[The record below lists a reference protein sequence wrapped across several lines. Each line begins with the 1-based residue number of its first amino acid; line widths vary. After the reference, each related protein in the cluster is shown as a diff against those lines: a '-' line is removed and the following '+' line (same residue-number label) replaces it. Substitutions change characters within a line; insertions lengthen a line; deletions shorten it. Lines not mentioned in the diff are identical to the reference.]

1 MEFCSIFNVI
11 KRTAFASFNIHKLY
25 LDIWES
31 ICRYSKLG
39 AKMLA
44 KAIFALRP
52 VERVILLYPKCLFM
66 LIDFLPYDL
75 LTVLIAAHC
84 STDVL
89 PLFNLLFQLY

>member
-84 STDVL
+84 NTDVL